1 MENIMNLIE
10 INEYIIEEMG
20 FAEKNNENV
29 TIRLNLSDGECLEL
43 WFDEETECY
52 SWTAASFEYEDVYSV
67 THDIMGWL
75 EDRSFNVIGME
86 TI

>member
-1 MENIMNLIE
+1 MNLIE

-20 FAEKNNENV
+20 FAGENNGNV

-52 SWTAASFEYEDVYSV
+52 SWTAASFEYEDVYSA
-67 THDIMGWL
+67 THDIMEWL
-75 EDRSFNVIGME
+75 EDRSLNVIGME